1 MSGCALLV
9 ALAMLGSPGDC
20 ASAADEVIS
29 AIPEKSFSLR
39 VGQSSRIEAESLA
52 IGVEAVSSDS
62 RCPKGET
69 CIWEGD
75 ATVRIWVQRA
85 ATAKETRELH
95 TASSKSTAAEYE
107 GWSIRLVALTPYP
120 LTGRTITQ
128 ANYVVTLELTRGP
141 PTDSE
146 IL

>member
-1 MSGCALLV
+1 M
-9 ALAMLGSPGDC
+9 PGK
-20 ASAADEVIS
+20 A
-29 AIPEKSFSLR
+29 FSLK
-39 VGQSSRIEAESLA
+39 VGQSSRVEAESLA
-52 IGVEAVSSDS
+52 IGFEAVSSDS

-85 ATAKETRELH
+85 ATAKEPRELH
-95 TASSKSTAAEYE
+95 TASSKSAAAEYE
-107 GWSIRLVALTPYP
+107 GWSIRLVALAPYP

-128 ANYVVTLELTRGP
+128 ADYVVTLELTRGP

-146 IL
+146 SL